1 MAGPISIKRQAS
13 DYLKRSS
20 QSSLCLVV
28 IRRSSSAR
36 RERPRRRGAE
46 KGDELVPFEL
56 IELHS
61 VPAGRIA
68 GYRTGRG
75 QSGAIGTILQ
85 PAARCE
91 FSPLSARMSPSAGS
105 GYRPREQSVT

>member
-1 MAGPISIKRQAS
+1 MVSVGLGAAYQYGYVPH
-13 DYLKRSS
+13 
-20 QSSLCLVV
+20 
-28 IRRSSSAR
+28 RRRLLRAR

-68 GYRTGRG
+68 GYRTGG
-75 QSGAIGTILQ
+75 
-85 PAARCE
+85 E
-91 FSPLSARMSPSAGS
+91 
-105 GYRPREQSVT
+105 